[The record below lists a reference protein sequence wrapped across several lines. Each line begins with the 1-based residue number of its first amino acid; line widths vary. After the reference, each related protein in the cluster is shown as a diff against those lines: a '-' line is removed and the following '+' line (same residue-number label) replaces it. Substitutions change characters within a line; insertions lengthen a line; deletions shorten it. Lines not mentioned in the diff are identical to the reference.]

1 MTAQLFLRP
10 PTHRHFINSVR
21 TCELLLPVTLKTA
34 VLYSCRQNMWNKPH
48 HKFVVM
54 IESNFMS
61 PPSGSFLSW
70 LLDRVLAF
78 GFAYIMLRGARKIS
92 RHQEADQLA
101 VDTGTQL
108 VK

>member
-1 MTAQLFLRP
+1 
-10 PTHRHFINSVR
+10 
-21 TCELLLPVTLKTA
+21 
-34 VLYSCRQNMWNKPH
+34 
-48 HKFVVM
+48 
-54 IESNFMS
+54 
-61 PPSGSFLSW
+61 LSW